1 MTLKSLIFSIVLLI
15 IIECQAQSN
24 SSLIKK
30 ANEIESKWGFKATNK
45 KIVTLIDFSRSIDE
59 VRLYVV
65 DVTNSKVIF
74 ISNVAHGM
82 GSGMYPKPNVF
93 SNAFGSNATSLGC
106 YVTLQTYFGHWG
118 YSLRLDGLEN
128 GKNNN
133 ALKRTIVVHSTKKM
147 HQKFSYGCFSVPDKN
162 NKRLIDLIKD
172 GSLIYAYR

>member
-1 MTLKSLIFSIVLLI
+1 MLLKNFIFSIILI
-15 IIECQAQSN
+15 AIIDCQAQSN
-24 SSLIKK
+24 ASLIKK

-45 KIVTLIDFSRSIDE
+45 NIVTLVDFSRSIDE

-65 DVTNSKVIF
+65 DVTNSKILL
-74 ISNVAHGM
+74 ISTVAHGM
-82 GSGMYPKPNVF
+82 GSGMYSKPTLF

-106 YVTLQTYFGHWG
+106 YVTLQTYYGKWG

-147 HQKFSYGCFSVPDKN
+147 HQKFSWGCFSVPDKN